1 MAILNFFHIEFD
13 RTDRLAFLIL
23 AAMAVLMFFSARG
36 ESAIMDELAHIPA
49 GYSYLT
55 QKDYRLN
62 PEHPPLLKD
71 ISALPALFLN
81 LHFPLDAKSWTDDI
95 NGQWDQGRIFLY
107 ESGNDADQI
116 LFWMRLPVMAL
127 ALFFGWI
134 FWRWTKGR
142 FGAKAGLFA
151 LVFYSFSPTFIA
163 HSRYVTTDLAA
174 AFAFFIGIICFLNF
188 LENPSWKN
196 IIIAGITFGIAQL
209 LKFSLFLLIPLYG
222 ILLVIWALSQLH
234 LKKSDRFILFSRL
247 LAKTFIIGVVG
258 ILLIWGVYA
267 YHVWN
272 YPPDRQLRDAKFIL
286 GSFGF
291 RFLVD
296 LDLWMIGQPLLR
308 PLAQYLLG
316 VLMVVQRVAGG
327 NTAYFWGEV
336 SSSGSFLYFPA
347 LYLFKEPLAFHILS
361 LTALGFA
368 LQRVLRA
375 KGKSL
380 SKVLWWIR
388 DHFLETASWIFI
400 LFYWGWSMR
409 SPLNI
414 GVRHLLPT
422 FPFLYALVAKEITPW
437 LEYKIYPDP
446 HTWYSALKSIYRR
459 YIKTIPR
466 HLFIGI
472 LLVWLIAGTIAV
484 FPHYLPYYNALA
496 GGNDTGYLIAV
507 DSNYDWGQDLKRLK
521 IFVEENNIEKMPLD
535 YFGGGNP
542 RYYLGDRFEPWWSA
556 RGPANGWFAISTS
569 FQMTAFGNPIKG
581 FVRKPED
588 SYNWLKPYVP
598 VARAGK
604 SIFIYRLP

>member
-1 MAILNFFHIEFD
+1 MEFSLA
-13 RTDRLAFLIL
+13 DRLALLIL
-23 AAMAVLMFFSARG
+23 AAMAGLMFFSARG

-71 ISALPALFLN
+71 LAAFPALFLN
-81 LHFPLDAKSWTDDI
+81 LHFPLDTKPWTNDI

-107 ESGNDADQI
+107 ESGNNADQI

-127 ALFFGWI
+127 AVLFGWI
-134 FWRWTKGR
+134 FWRWTKNR

-163 HSRYVTTDLAA
+163 HSRYITTDLAA
-174 AFAFFIGIICFLNF
+174 AFAFFIGIASFLNF
-188 LENPSWKN
+188 LENPSWKKVT
-196 IIIAGITFGIAQL
+196 IAGIAFGVAQL
-209 LKFSLFLLIPLYG
+209 LKFSLVLLIPLYG
-222 ILLVIWALSQLH
+222 ILLIVWALSQMH
-234 LKKSDRFILFSRL
+234 LQISNRIALFFRL
-247 LAKTFIIGVVG
+247 LAKTAAIGAIG
-258 ILLIWGVYA
+258 LLLIWIVYA

-272 YPPDRQLRDAKFIL
+272 YPPELQFRDAEFIL
-286 GSFGF
+286 GSFGN

-336 SSSGSFLYFPA
+336 SSSGSFLYFPV

-361 LTALGFA
+361 LAALGFA
-368 LQRVLRA
+368 LQRILRTTE
-375 KGKSL
+375 KSA
-380 SKVLWWIR
+380 SKMLWWIR

-400 LFYWGWSMR
+400 LFYWSWSMR

-414 GVRHLLPT
+414 GIRHLLPT

-437 LEYKIYPDP
+437 LEHRMYSNP
-446 HTWYSALKSIYRR
+446 HTWYGALKNIYYRYVKSIP
-459 YIKTIPR
+459 K
-466 HLFIGI
+466 HLFIGV
-472 LLVWLIAGTIAV
+472 LLIWLIGETITA
-484 FPHYLPYYNALA
+484 FPHYLPYYNKLA
-496 GGNDTGYLIAV
+496 GGSNTGYLVAV

-521 IFVEENNIEKMPLD
+521 AFVEENNIEKMPLD
-535 YFGGGNP
+535 YFGGGSP

-556 RGPANGWFAISTS
+556 RGPMSGWFAISSS
-569 FQMTAFGNPIKG
+569 FQMSAFGTPVKG

-588 SYNWLKPYVP
+588 SYEWLKPFTP
-598 VARAGK
+598 VAKAGK